1 MPIGAYYS
9 LVGRTN
15 AGSVGAAPVLTSFSP
30 EWAET
35 DGYFDGAVVTIA
47 LVGSGFTGVT
57 DVTIDG
63 NACTNVTVVDD
74 NNVTADVPAGTI
86 GLVDVTITGP
96 GGSDSIVAGFEYVIK
111 PSDLAGIYLWVD
123 AELGITESGG
133 DISDWEDQSGGGHD
147 LTQSTGGLKPTWAAS
162 AFGSRHAVRCSPSK
176 ALALSAKHGHAAGF
190 SWSCV
195 VQFTSSDTTS
205 SYAGDA
211 PLTVFGDSTSGVY
224 NGAGFTAG
232 TARHM
237 QYIGSWTAT
246 DGTTTTLNDGAP
258 HHIVFTHSHDVG
270 ATVKIYVDGTLETSA
285 AINYN
290 VVSNGIEN
298 IGSGYSHQDGFD
310 GDIGEAIVCDGV
322 ITSTDVT
329 DLYNRSK
336 RVWGV
341 A

>member
-1 MPIGAYYS
+1 MPLGAYYS
-9 LVGRTN
+9 LIGRTN

-47 LVGSGFTGVT
+47 LVGSSFTGVT

-96 GGSDSIVAGFEYVIK
+96 GGSDSIVAGFEYVVK
-111 PSDLAGIYLWVD
+111 PSDLTSIYLWVD

-133 DISDWEDQSGGGHD
+133 AISAWADQSGGSHD
-147 LTQSTGGLKPTWAAS
+147 LSQSTAGLKPVWTATV
-162 AFGSRHAVRCSPSK
+162 FGSRHSVRYTPSD
-176 ALALSAKHGHAAGF
+176 ALALAAKHVQAGGL

-195 VQFTSSDTTS
+195 VQFTSTDTTS
-205 SYAGDA
+205 GYGGNA
-211 PLTVFGDSTSGVY
+211 PLMVFGDATGAVF
-224 NGAGFTAG
+224 NGAGFTSG
-232 TARHM
+232 TPRYM
-237 QYIGSWTAT
+237 QYIAAWTAS
-246 DGTTTTLNDGAP
+246 DGAATTLNDGNP
-258 HHIVFTHSHDVG
+258 HIVMWTHSTG
-270 ATVKIYVDGTLETSA
+270 AVVKIYVDGTLDSTINS
-285 AINYN
+285 INYN
-290 VVSNGIEN
+290 VASNGLEN
-298 IGSGYSHQDGFD
+298 IGSGYLNNDGFD
-310 GDIGEAIVCDGV
+310 GDLGEAIVCDAV
-322 ITSTDVT
+322 LTSTDAT
-329 DLYNRSK
+329 NLYNRAK